1 MIVNSQSALKLIIIF
16 SLLNISI
23 YIGFS
28 PGGVVR
34 TIILLLQLLS
44 GLLLVSYFF
53 LLRKQMDM
61 NLYFK
66 VLFTILILWSIYI
79 ISKSISFN
87 LSSNITLFGHYLMAW
102 TWLTP
107 LAIVF
112 GFNVQNWISI
122 FNFLVK
128 LFPIILVLTILLF
141 VINPNDSYSYGA
153 MIWYYLVPFLFLTYH
168 YQDKKSKLVIII
180 AMFGFILLSI
190 LNSQRVNLLYIG
202 LLYSYFLFNYFRLQ
216 LINIYKKLFVSIV
229 ILTLLGFAFLQIRSE
244 LIDNDSVATDTRT
257 FLFIELF
264 DDMSEDE
271 LLVGRGALGTYYS
284 PYFESW
290 NKYNEG
296 GDSSTRSSIEVG
308 YLEIILKGGI
318 VMMILYLLFLL
329 PAAYLGIFKSKNFI
343 SKMSGFMI
351 LVYIILWTV
360 SYIPIYSAD
369 FILLWMAAGSALSPS
384 IRQIKTQD
392 IVIKSKQGLIFEIK

>member
-1 MIVNSQSALKLIIIF
+1 MMVNSQSALKLIIVF

-53 LLRKQMDM
+53 LLQKQMDM

-66 VLFTILILWSIYI
+66 VVFSMLILWSVYI

-112 GFNVQNWISI
+112 GFNIQNWISI

-128 LFPIILVLTILLF
+128 LFPIILVSTILLL
-141 VINPNDSYSYGA
+141 VINPNDSYSYGI
-153 MIWYYLVPFLFLTYH
+153 MTWYYLVPFLFLTYH
-168 YQDKKSKLVIII
+168 YQDKRSKLAIIM

-202 LLYSYFLFNYFRLQ
+202 LLFSYFAFNFFRLQ
-216 LINIYKKLFVSIV
+216 FINIYKKLFVSIAL
-229 ILTLLGFAFLQIRSE
+229 LTLLGFAILQIRSE
-244 LIDNDSVATDTRT
+244 LMANDSLLTDSRT
-257 FLFIELF
+257 FLFVELF
-264 DDMSEDE
+264 DDMSENE

-290 NKYNEG
+290 NKQYEG
-296 GDSSTRSSIEVG
+296 GDSSTRSSIEIG
-308 YLEIILKGGI
+308 YLEMILKGGV
-318 VMMILYLLFLL
+318 VMVILYLLFLL
-329 PAAYLGIFKSKNFI
+329 PAVYLGIFKSKNYI

-351 LVYIILWTV
+351 SVYIILWSI

-369 FILLWMAAGSALSPS
+369 FILLWMAAGTAISPS
-384 IRQIKTQD
+384 IRKIDNKLL
-392 IVIKSKQGLIFEIK
+392 INSKQGLIFASK